1 MHIEQVLSQLHQMR
15 LTTMATSLKQ
25 RLATQDHK
33 GLSHE
38 EFFALIVD
46 DEYYARK
53 ERKMKQKIGRA
64 HFKPELPTIEDLV
77 YDMSRGFAK
86 QDIMPFTSPEWVNNS
101 QNVIITGPTG
111 SGKTYLAEAI
121 AHQAC
126 RLDFDAL
133 KTRCPIL
140 MEEIHG
146 AKGTGTYLKLLKK
159 FAKIKVLIID
169 DFLMQAISIEESSY
183 LMDIID
189 EKQQTGSLIITTQY
203 PVSKWH
209 QRLPDP
215 TIADAL
221 CDRLVHKAYM
231 FELGGDSMR
240 KKDKKSV
247 KQPKA

>member
-1 MHIEQVLSQLHQMR
+1 M
-15 LTTMATSLKQ
+15 
-25 RLATQDHK
+25 
-33 GLSHE
+33 
-38 EFFALIVD
+38 
-46 DEYYARK
+46 
-53 ERKMKQKIGRA
+53 IGSA
-64 HFKPELPTIEDLV
+64 HFKPELPRIEDLV
-77 YDMSRGFAK
+77 YDLSRGFGK
-86 QDIMPFTSPEWVNNS
+86 QDIMPFTSPEWIKNS
-101 QNVIITGPTG
+101 LNVIITGPTG

-189 EKQQTGSLIITTQY
+189 EKQQTGSIIITTQY

-221 CDRLVHKAYM
+221 CDRLIHRAYT

-240 KKDKKSV
+240 KKDKKST